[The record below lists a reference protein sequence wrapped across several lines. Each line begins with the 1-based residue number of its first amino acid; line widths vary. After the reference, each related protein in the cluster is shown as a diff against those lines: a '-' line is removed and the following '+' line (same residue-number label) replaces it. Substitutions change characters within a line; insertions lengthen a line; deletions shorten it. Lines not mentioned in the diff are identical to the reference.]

1 MGSLVAVVD
10 ALAEADIGWCVV
22 VVVVV
27 VVAVEAWVLVSE
39 WGELVVMPVSRKER
53 VLGRPSAKSLVGLE
67 LVWENR
73 PVRHLQGIC
82 FTGLSK

>member
-1 MGSLVAVVD
+1 MGRLVAVVD
-10 ALAEADIGWCVV
+10 ALVEADIGWC
-22 VVVVV
+22 VV

-39 WGELVVMPVSRKER
+39 WGELVVMPVSRTAR
-53 VLGRPSAKSLVGLE
+53 VLGRASAKALVGLE